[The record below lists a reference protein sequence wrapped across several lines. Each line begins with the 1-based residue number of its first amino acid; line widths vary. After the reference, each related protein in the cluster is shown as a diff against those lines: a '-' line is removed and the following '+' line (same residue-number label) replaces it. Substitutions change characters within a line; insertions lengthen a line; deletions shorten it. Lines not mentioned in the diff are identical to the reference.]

1 MEMIRSAVLLALVVV
16 VATASEAKS
25 QVLDRVK
32 TTDGRSTR
40 GTVVRMSP
48 TEVVVT
54 DEAGQAE
61 TISVNQIDVIVYAS
75 EPRLLTQAR
84 TRMGNQRFEDALKA
98 LRELDEKAMSRDFIK
113 QDVQFYRALCQARLA
128 LGGRGKLSSAGSA
141 MHNFASDA
149 GNRDSY
155 HYFEAIRML
164 GELLAASGKHAKAI
178 EYFGRLMEAPWPEY
192 QMRGRVLSARAL
204 MAQRKYEDAVG
215 QLDQV
220 LAATD
225 EGDEAE
231 RRRMIARLDKAVCLA
246 EMEKADEG
254 IQLINEVLPQI
265 GLDEREL
272 RGRAF
277 RARGLCYL
285 KKDQKKDALLDF
297 LHVDLLYNSVPEIHA
312 EVLFRLSKLWPA
324 LGKGQRAREAAKQLK
339 ELYPNSRWA
348 KEGA

>member
-1 MEMIRSAVLLALVVV
+1 MIRSTVLPTLVVLV
-16 VATASEAKS
+16 SLTGMTNA
-25 QVLDRVK
+25 QLLDRVK

-40 GTVVRMSP
+40 GTVVRMSS
-48 TEVVVT
+48 TEVVVR
-54 DEAGQAE
+54 DKADQDE
-61 TISVNQIDVIVYAS
+61 TISVNRIDTIVFAS
-75 EPRLLTQAR
+75 EPRLLTQTR
-84 TRMGNQRFEDALKA
+84 TRMGNQRFEDALTVLGKMN
-98 LRELDEKAMSRDFIK
+98 EKAMSRNFIK

-128 LGGRGKLSSAGSA
+128 LFGRGKLSVAGKA
-141 MHNFASDA
+141 MHRFAGDA

-155 HYFEAIRML
+155 HYFEATRVL
-164 GELLAASGKHAKAI
+164 GELLAASGQHAKAI
-178 EYFGRLMEAPWPEY
+178 DYFGRLIEAPWPEY

-204 MAQRKYEDAVG
+204 MAQRKYEEAVR

-220 LAATD
+220 LAATE

-231 RRRMIARLDKAVCLA
+231 RRRMTARLDKAVCLA

-272 RGRAF
+272 RARAF

-324 LGKGQRAREAAKQLK
+324 VGKGSRAREAAKQLK
-339 ELYPNSRWA
+339 ERYPNSRWA
-348 KEGA
+348 KE

>member
-1 MEMIRSAVLLALVVV
+1 MIRSTVLLALVVL
-16 VATASEAKS
+16 VAATSEAKA

-40 GTVVRMSP
+40 GTVVQMSS
-48 TEVVVT
+48 TEVVVA
-54 DEAGQAE
+54 DKAGQDE
-61 TISVNQIDVIVYAS
+61 TIAVNRIDEIVYAS

-84 TRMGNQRFEDALKA
+84 SRMGNQRFEDALNA
-98 LRELDEKAMSRDFIK
+98 LSELNEKAVSRNFIK

-128 LGGRGKLSSAGSA
+128 LSGRGKLSVAGGA
-141 MHNFASDA
+141 MHGFVSDA

-155 HYFEAIRML
+155 HYFEATRML

-178 EYFGRLMEAPWPEY
+178 EYFGRLMKAPWPEY
-192 QMRGRVLSARAL
+192 QMRGHVLSAQAL
-204 MAQRKYEDAVG
+204 MVQRKYEDAIR
-215 QLDQV
+215 QFDQV
-220 LAATD
+220 LAATE
-225 EGDEAE
+225 EGEEAE
-231 RRRMIARLDKAVCLA
+231 RRRMIARLDKAVGLA

-254 IQLINEVLPQI
+254 IQLINGVLPQI
-265 GLDEREL
+265 DPDEREL
-272 RGRAF
+272 RARAF

-324 LGKGQRAREAAKQLK
+324 LGKGQRAREAAKLLK
-339 ELYPNSRWA
+339 ERYPNSRWA
-348 KEGA
+348 KEGT